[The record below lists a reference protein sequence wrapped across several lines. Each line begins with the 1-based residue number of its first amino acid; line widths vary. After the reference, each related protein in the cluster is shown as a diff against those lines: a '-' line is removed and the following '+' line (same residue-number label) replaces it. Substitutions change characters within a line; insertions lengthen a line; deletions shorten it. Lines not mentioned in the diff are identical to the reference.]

1 MRYLRPCFCYK
12 MIEHNLVRLHK
23 PIIIW
28 ECTKVEDARRPD
40 PPTSWALTLSSY
52 LIQMSHN
59 SFIMASKTC
68 LFREFR
74 EKIEQNSKQIK
85 KSENRKIVPT

>member
-1 MRYLRPCFCYK
+1 MRYMRYLRPCFCYK

-40 PPTSWALTLSSY
+40 PPTELGTNII
-52 LIQMSHN
+52 LISN
-59 SFIMASKTC
+59 PN
-68 LFREFR
+68 E
-74 EKIEQNSKQIK
+74 
-85 KSENRKIVPT
+85 P